1 VLFSEFRAKVG
12 GGAGLDI
19 CQPAAARAAAEP
31 SSESGQ
37 GGVAN
42 ARSLVTQTPY
52 GAWPSGRFPAV
63 HEAPALPRPADVH
76 RAFREELPPLQR
88 AAVLSWLAFTI
99 TFGLVRGITYSI
111 RDGRGPFHDVS
122 ADGMHLHHYLWGIGL
137 LAGVGGIA
145 VRGEDETRR
154 HPAVAIS
161 YGTGLALIVDEFA
174 LLLDLRD
181 VYWLRQ
187 GRVSVDLG
195 IGVVGLGGTALAA
208 GPMLRRL
215 ASPLVQRFGRRG
227 RR

>member
-1 VLFSEFRAKVG
+1 V
-12 GGAGLDI
+12 
-19 CQPAAARAAAEP
+19 Q
-31 SSESGQ
+31 
-37 GGVAN
+37 
-42 ARSLVTQTPY
+42 
-52 GAWPSGRFPAV
+52 
-63 HEAPALPRPADVH
+63 EAFALPRPADVQ
-76 RAFREELPPLQR
+76 RAFREELPPLRR
-88 AAVLSWLAFTI
+88 AAVLSWLAFTL
-99 TFGLVRGITYSI
+99 TFGVVRGITYSI

-122 ADGMHLHHYLWGIGL
+122 AGGMHVHHYLWGIGL
-137 LAGVGGIA
+137 LAGIGGIA

-195 IGVVGLGGTALAA
+195 IGVVALGGTALAA

-215 ASPLVQRFGRRG
+215 AGPLLGSFGGRG
-227 RR
+227 SDGRPSDSSAR